1 MVDTEIWLRLISI
14 SSLYGDDMVRI
25 AHWLAKQS
33 HIDAVVLQQTGLT
46 LRQAQRFL
54 SFPRKSIESSL
65 CWLEQPNH
73 HLIPADSEFY
83 PPQLLATTDYPGA
96 LFVEGELHALHSFQ
110 LAVVGSRAHSWYG
123 ERWGR
128 LFCETLA
135 TRGVTI
141 TSGLARGIDGVAH
154 KAALQVNGVSIAV
167 LGMDL
172 IPFIPAAMLHWLP
185 VYLSKVVL
193 SSRNFPSMFHP
204 LLTISHEEIALSV
217 V

>member
-1 MVDTEIWLRLISI
+1 MVDTEIWLRLMSI

-25 AHWLAKQS
+25 AHWVAKQS

-96 LFVEGELHALHSFQ
+96 LFVEGELHALDNAEFE
-110 LAVVGSRAHSWYG
+110 LDDLKWVILMV
-123 ERWGR
+123 
-128 LFCETLA
+128 LFNIPGCENAYQQMEEL
-135 TRGVTI
+135 
-141 TSGLARGIDGVAH
+141 LFE
-154 KAALQVNGVSIAV
+154 VNEG
-167 LGMDL
+167 
-172 IPFIPAAMLHWLP
+172 MLH
-185 VYLSKVVL
+185 
-193 SSRNFPSMFHP
+193 
-204 LLTISHEEIALSV
+204 
-217 V
+217 

>member
-1 MVDTEIWLRLISI
+1 MVDTEIWLRLMSI

-83 PPQLLATTDYPGA
+83 PP
-96 LFVEGELHALHSFQ
+96 
-110 LAVVGSRAHSWYG
+110 
-123 ERWGR
+123 
-128 LFCETLA
+128 
-135 TRGVTI
+135 
-141 TSGLARGIDGVAH
+141 
-154 KAALQVNGVSIAV
+154 
-167 LGMDL
+167 
-172 IPFIPAAMLHWLP
+172 
-185 VYLSKVVL
+185 
-193 SSRNFPSMFHP
+193 
-204 LLTISHEEIALSV
+204 
-217 V
+217 

>member
-1 MVDTEIWLRLISI
+1 MVDTEIWLRLMSI

-65 CWLEQPNH
+65 SWLEQPNH

-96 LFVEGELHALHSFQ
+96 LFVAARAAFISACRSGESGAFM
-110 LAVVGSRAHSWYG
+110 VWRAMGTIILRNSGDAWSDNYEWTG
-123 ERWGR
+123 AWNRWCG
-128 LFCETLA
+128 A
-135 TRGVTI
+135 
-141 TSGLARGIDGVAH
+141 
-154 KAALQVNGVSIAV
+154 
-167 LGMDL
+167 
-172 IPFIPAAMLHWLP
+172 
-185 VYLSKVVL
+185 
-193 SSRNFPSMFHP
+193 
-204 LLTISHEEIALSV
+204 
-217 V
+217 

>member
-1 MVDTEIWLRLISI
+1 MVDTEIWLRLMSI

-96 LFVEGELHALHSFQ
+96 LFVEGAMGTIILRNSGDAWSDNYEWT
-110 LAVVGSRAHSWYG
+110 GTWN
-123 ERWGR
+123 RWCG
-128 LFCETLA
+128 A
-135 TRGVTI
+135 
-141 TSGLARGIDGVAH
+141 
-154 KAALQVNGVSIAV
+154 
-167 LGMDL
+167 
-172 IPFIPAAMLHWLP
+172 
-185 VYLSKVVL
+185 
-193 SSRNFPSMFHP
+193 
-204 LLTISHEEIALSV
+204 
-217 V
+217 